1 MPPPPPNVADAIRLA
16 ATGRI
21 AEAIPILQYLA
32 GRGDA
37 EALFTLGDVFWRGVG
52 VGPDLP
58 RGRALFKM
66 ASDAG
71 SPAGVRGYTNLLAN
85 GVAGERNWAEALRR
99 LAAEARL
106 DDRRAQMRELIARM
120 ELTPEGDP
128 AVVTPGEML
137 SLRPH
142 VTLFRGAFA
151 PAECD
156 FLILVAEPT
165 YEPSRIVDEY
175 REDGAEY
182 REVRVALRTS
192 DGSTLHPLI
201 EDPATHALTRRL
213 AALSRTLPEQ
223 GEPLQI
229 LRYRPG
235 QEYRPH
241 HDWLN
246 DPNPRVMTALVYL
259 NDDYEG
265 GETAFVRTGLKVRGR
280 RGDVLVF
287 RSEGPDGGM
296 DPLSEHAGLP
306 VTAGTKYLA
315 SRWIRA
321 GRHAL

>member
-1 MPPPPPNVADAIRLA
+1 MLPPPPTIADAVHLA
-16 ATGRI
+16 AAGRM

-32 GRGDA
+32 GRGDR
-37 EALFTLGDVFWRGVG
+37 EALFTLGDVFWRGIG
-52 VGPDLP
+52 VAPDLS
-58 RGRALFKM
+58 RGRALFKL

-71 SPAGVRGYTNLLAN
+71 SAAGVRGYTNLLAN
-85 GVAGERNWAEALRR
+85 GVAGERNWPEALRR
-99 LAAEARL
+99 LAAEGRM
-106 DDRRAQMRELIARM
+106 DGRRAHMLDLIAQM
-120 ELTPEGDP
+120 DLTPDGDP
-128 AVVTPGEML
+128 AVAPKGEML
-137 SLRPH
+137 SVRPH
-142 VTLFRGAFA
+142 VTLFRQAFT

-175 REDGAEY
+175 RDDAAEY
-182 REVRVALRTS
+182 REVRVELRTS

-213 AALSRTLPEQ
+213 AALSGTLPEQ

-246 DPNPRVMTALVYL
+246 DPNPRVQTALLYL
-259 NDDYEG
+259 NDDYSG

-280 RGDVLVF
+280 RGDVLLF
-287 RSEGPDGGM
+287 RSEGPDGGL

-315 SRWIRA
+315 SRWIRE
-321 GRHAL
+321 GRHIL

>member
-1 MPPPPPNVADAIRLA
+1 MPPPVPSVADAINLA
-16 ATGRI
+16 AAGRL

-52 VGPDLP
+52 VAPDLP

-71 SPAGVRGYTNLLAN
+71 NSAGMRGYTNLLAN

-99 LAAEARL
+99 LAAEARM
-106 DDRRAQMRELIARM
+106 DARRAQMLDLIAAM
-120 ELTPEGDP
+120 ELTPDGDP
-128 AVVTPGEML
+128 AVVPGGEML

-142 VTLFRGAFA
+142 VTLFRGAFT

-156 FLILVAEPT
+156 FLMRVAEPT

-175 REDGAEY
+175 IEEGADY
-182 REVRVALRTS
+182 HEVRTELRTS
-192 DGSTLHPLI
+192 DGSTLHALI

-213 AALSRTLPEQ
+213 AALSRTAPEQ

-246 DPNPRVMTALVYL
+246 DPNPRVQTALVYL

-265 GETAFVRTGLKVRGR
+265 GKTAFVRTGLKVRGR
-280 RGDVLVF
+280 RGDVLIF
-287 RSEGPDGGM
+287 RSEGPDGGL

-321 GRHAL
+321 GRHML